1 MTRCRHNMESSGFD
15 LGKILKMVT
24 DNPAMLQTALSFA
37 GKLKDNIDP
46 TATKDDHTEKNP
58 NESTPALP
66 VFKGKEEHGKKARED
81 ERQLLLALRPYLNET
96 RREKID
102 FVLKILQLLE
112 LASNLGLS
120 FNTKMKE
127 ADPHDV

>member
-1 MTRCRHNMESSGFD
+1 MD

-37 GKLKDNIDP
+37 GKLKDNIGSAP
-46 TATKDDHTEKNP
+46 QQ
-58 NESTPALP
+58 ESSADTPPSAAVPALP
-66 VFKGKEEHGKKARED
+66 VFKGKEETSNRARED
-81 ERQLLLALRPYLNET
+81 ERRLLLALRPYLNET

-112 LASNLGLS
+112 LAGSLGLN
-120 FNTKMKE
+120 FDTKMKG
-127 ADPHDV
+127 ADSHDV

>member
-1 MTRCRHNMESSGFD
+1 MDGNGLD

-24 DNPAMLQTALSFA
+24 ENPAMLQTALSFA
-37 GKLKDNIDP
+37 GKLKENMGGGDTPKENAETP
-46 TATKDDHTEKNP
+46 SNTN
-58 NESTPALP
+58 STPALP
-66 VFKGKEEHGKKARED
+66 VFQSKESGNTRARED
-81 ERQLLLALRPYLNET
+81 ERRLLLALRPYLNET

-112 LASNLGLS
+112 LAGSLGLN
-120 FNTKMKE
+120 FDTKMKG